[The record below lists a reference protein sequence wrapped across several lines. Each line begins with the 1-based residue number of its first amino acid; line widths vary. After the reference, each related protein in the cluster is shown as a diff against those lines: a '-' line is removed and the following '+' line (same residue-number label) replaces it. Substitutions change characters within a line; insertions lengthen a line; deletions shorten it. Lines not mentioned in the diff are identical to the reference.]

1 LPACEERRCARHIL
15 ANWSQNWKGLQRKKL
30 FWKCA
35 RSTFEAEFR
44 ENLEELS
51 KLGTGI
57 VDDLIYYDKEYWCK
71 VYFNCEVKS
80 DAIDNNMCESFNAWI
95 LSARHKT
102 IISMLEEIRIKV
114 MTRLARLSEFPNSW
128 ITNFSPMAMK
138 VLEEN
143 IDKSM
148 ACNIEFNGVTGYEV
162 LDGYKQHTV
171 CLRKRECSCRSWMLK
186 GIPCAH
192 ALAAMLHRQYDPHDF
207 IHPCYSKERYL
218 MTYSHFIQPMNNMPM
233 WPESRNPLVAPP
245 VIKKMPGRPRKLRRK
260 EAGETKVSGKLSKTG
275 LTMTCSLCHVKG
287 HNKRSC
293 HLRRSDGVGS
303 IAGEHRAT
311 PTSNVEEPSSS
322 RKGRGRG
329 RPKVH
334 YYFVTY
340 F

>member
-1 LPACEERRCARHIL
+1 M
-15 ANWSQNWKGLQRKKL
+15 
-30 FWKCA
+30 
-35 RSTFEAEFR
+35 
-44 ENLEELS
+44 
-51 KLGTGI
+51 
-57 VDDLIYYDKEYWCK
+57 DDLIYYDKEYWCK

-80 DAIDNNMCESFNAWI
+80 DAIDNNMCESLNAWI

-114 MTRLARLSEFPNSW
+114 MTRLARLARLSEFPNSW

-138 VLEEN
+138 VLEKN

-148 ACNIEFNGVTGYEV
+148 ACNIEFNGVTGYEA

-245 VIKKMPGRPRKLRRK
+245 VIKKMSGRPRKLRRK

-275 LTMTCSLCHVKG
+275 LTMTCSLFHLKG

-303 IAGEHRAT
+303 IAEEHRAT

>member
-1 LPACEERRCARHIL
+1 
-15 ANWSQNWKGLQRKKL
+15 
-30 FWKCA
+30 
-35 RSTFEAEFR
+35 
-44 ENLEELS
+44 
-51 KLGTGI
+51 
-57 VDDLIYYDKEYWCK
+57 
-71 VYFNCEVKS
+71 
-80 DAIDNNMCESFNAWI
+80 
-95 LSARHKT
+95 
-102 IISMLEEIRIKV
+102 
-114 MTRLARLSEFPNSW
+114 
-128 ITNFSPMAMK
+128 MAMK

-143 IDKSM
+143 INKSM

-171 CLRKRECSCRSWMLK
+171 CLRKRERSCRFWMLK

-303 IAGEHRAT
+303 IAGKHRAT

-329 RPKVH
+329 RPKKSTNIESEPVAKRGRGRPKSASASASKVAPPTTSRIPRH
-334 YYFVTY
+334 EASASASASRTAPRTTAPPTTSRTPTHEESASVSGAGVSSRA
-340 F
+340 